1 MPLQP
6 QVIDI
11 DMGLGLDTFTDPKRV
26 VPGKFTTLENAR
38 FVRGKRLEMRRG
50 NVAYGGTYKIGNT
63 GSASDSYGSFSNRL
77 SVKRTKTLRDVP
89 VFFGEYQD
97 AAASSQA
104 GGARF
109 VSSYRDLSV
118 AQVRLKYGYAD
129 SPGNSPAILVN
140 TCRAVNQKRSKND
153 LLCADSC
160 LVGSTIVSVWAEGTS
175 SSWDFFFD
183 TRSTDGALIRSGST
197 SLTGGSGGIV
207 AGGGWCMAIAVTSTR
222 AWLVVAL
229 SATSIKICIVDISTT
244 GALTFTSN
252 TYTVTSIKVDA
263 VVLGSDVFFMGH
275 DLDGGTGVVIKSM
288 ATSTTTPGAFT
299 AKNSYTLGGAT
310 LRCLAFAKPKT
321 AATKL
326 RAFWRE
332 SILGMRGASITAST
346 GATVTGPTTLA
357 GGTGTGAQL
366 SAVEIGDNAL
376 WAAFSDTSAAAV
388 DNYSTTIA
396 AWVEKGSFVSL
407 SSITASLP
415 GVVATRILDRTATDT
430 ASLWVRWYN
439 TAKTESCYFQ
449 YQLQTHSSVSGAFDR
464 GTAYLSAKQL
474 SGRAV
479 PYNIATHGV
488 SNLFSLD
495 SSNDRTL
502 LLDSFLLQVDSAA
515 STRLQ
520 NGLTTMTSNYDNR
533 AALSSSETNNV
544 LVLGGGFLGMWDGQ
558 HLVSSGFLGRPSIVT
573 ASAAAGTGAMSNG
586 TYSIVAVL
594 EWYDGAGNRHQSAPS
609 DPVTVVAS
617 AGTANQQIAATIN
630 NTGGTGNFPFV
641 GRYDTSGVG
650 YDNYAIVYYS
660 TTNGGTVYRR
670 STDSTTGS
678 GARKCSDADLLTR
691 EVLYTTGGTLS
702 NSTPDGPPVVG
713 NFNNRLLLSSASD
726 DSILYAQKP
735 PYPGYGP
742 EFSDQ
747 LTLSI
752 AEAGGPVTAIVENVD
767 KCCVFKKRSIQV
779 FTGEGY
785 TATGA
790 GGYSNAETIYEHL
803 GCPGPWAATA
813 TPVGVMFAT
822 GGQGIWLLGRDL
834 QLSYVGEGV
843 DSWKDTEVYSVSVV
857 PNEQEVRWLM
867 ASGEILAYNWTA
879 AAWSVFAP
887 FPCWD
892 IGLANGVPI
901 YLRQSTSNLGGVYTD
916 SDTAFTD
923 MMSGVIDVSA
933 ANITM
938 QAVTG
943 WMNFAGLQG
952 YQRVWRALF
961 TGDYSDIHTL
971 LVDVGYDYKPT
982 YADAFSL
989 ASANIMAGSSVY
1001 DGQVTLHQSF
1011 SKAVRLKLRASS
1023 SAGDTTGP
1031 MSLTGL
1037 SFEVGILPRG
1047 ARMPSTKGA

>member
-50 NVAYGGTYKIGNT
+50 NVAYGGTYKLGNT

-77 SVKRTKTLRDVP
+77 HVKRTKTLNDSP
-89 VFFGEYQD
+89 VFWGEYQR
-97 AAASSQA
+97 AAGTGQLS
-104 GGARF
+104 GNRW
-109 VSSYRDLSV
+109 VSSYRDSQTQL
-118 AQVRLKYGYAD
+118 QRLLVTPAY
-129 SPGNSPAILVN
+129 SPDAALVN
-140 TCRAVNQKRSKND
+140 TLRVQDHTRSLLNSATSVAMVDSCMMGQFVVTLWSETDGTNFNYFYDVRAV
-153 LLCADSC
+153 
-160 LVGSTIVSVWAEGTS
+160 
-175 SSWDFFFD
+175 
-183 TRSTDGALIRSGST
+183 DGAIVQTKTNIMST
-197 SLTGGSGGIV
+197 TLGSG
-207 AGGGWCMAIAVTSTR
+207 WCKAITVSSTR
-222 AWLVVAL
+222 CWLVVPNNSL
-229 SATSIKICIVDISTT
+229 TSVRIAICNSTDFSVNV
-244 GALTFTSN
+244 ANYAVASL
-252 TYTVTSIKVDA
+252 KLDA
-263 VVLGSDVFFMGH
+263 VVLGSDVFVLGH
-275 DLDGGTGVVIKSM
+275 DFDGGTGAVVKSGLV
-288 ATSTTTPGAFT
+288 SWSTPGTFT
-299 AKNSYTLGGAT
+299 AKNAYALGAVTLQSMAI
-310 LRCLAFAKPKT
+310 AAPKP
-321 AATKL
+321 ASTKL
-326 RAFWRE
+326 RIFWTDTTN
-332 SILGMRGASITAST
+332 GTRGVSLTAST
-346 GATVTGPTTLA
+346 GATVTGPTTLSAYTNPAFRMAAVELGDEYLWIIRSDNDATYDELNRSQVITVREA
-357 GGTGTGAQL
+357 GTFTGATA
-366 SAVEIGDNAL
+366 SFI
-376 WAAFSDTSAAAV
+376 
-388 DNYSTTIA
+388 
-396 AWVEKGSFVSL
+396 KGL
-407 SSITASLP
+407 LCSSILP
-415 GVVATRILDRTATDT
+415 NRTTDT
-430 ASLWVRWYN
+430 ASFFLQSHN
-439 TAKTESCYFQ
+439 TKKTESAYFQ
-449 YQLQTHSSVSGAFDR
+449 YQIQCATVVV
-464 GTAYLSAKQL
+464 SAKVL
-474 SGRAV
+474 SGRAI
-479 PYNIATHGV
+479 PYSKTLHGV
-488 SNLFSLD
+488 GSFYNLSATQ
-495 SSNDRTL
+495 DRVA
-502 LLDSFLLQVDSAA
+502 LLDSYKIYNNSAA
-515 STRLQ
+515 STLF
-520 NGLTTMTSNYDNR
+520 LTGISTITATNDYRAPLASADTSG
-533 AALSSSETNNV
+533 V
-544 LVLGGGFLGMWDGQ
+544 MVLGGGVLGQWDGQ
-558 HLVSSGFLGRPSIVT
+558 QVSHCGFLGRPTIYT
-573 ASAAAGTGAMSNG
+573 TTNASVGGAMSNG
-586 TYSIVAVL
+586 TYSLVAVL
-594 EWYDGAGNRHQSAPS
+594 EWIDGQGNTHLSAPS
-609 DPVTVVAS
+609 DPVSVTL
-617 AGTANQQIAATIN
+617 
-630 NTGGTGNFPFV
+630 TGGTATQKISTFVEYPFPYV
-641 GRYDTSGVG
+641 GTTPT
-650 YDNYAIVYYS
+650 DNGLPRCYIYS
-660 TTNGGTVYRR
+660 TTNGGTAYRR
-670 STDSTTGS
+670 ANDTPSVSATPQ
-678 GARKCSDADLLTR
+678 RVCSDTDLLTR
-691 EVLYTTGGTLS
+691 EVLYTTGSVLP
-702 NSTPDGPPVVG
+702 NAMPDGPPVVG
-713 NFNNRLLLSSASD
+713 LFNDRVLASSPNED
-726 DSILYAQKP
+726 DVLYAQKP
-735 PYPGYGP
+735 PSIGYGP

-747 LTLSI
+747 LTVGIS
-752 AEAGGPVTAIVENVD
+752 AKGGPVTAIVENVD

-785 TATGA
+785 TATGE

-803 GCPGPWAATA
+803 GCPGPWAATS
-813 TPVGVMFAT
+813 TPVGVMFDT

-879 AAWSVFAP
+879 SAWSVFTP

-1011 SKAVRLKLRASS
+1011 SKSVRLKLRASS